1 MLPPPPGPA
10 PPAQAG
16 VALSHLVS
24 LASRISRTCWQI
36 ADRLGCPIDLAVDR
50 EGIDAPEPEV
60 FRSRLVGEAGPLLVD
75 VRVQYLMDAERAEG
89 IDPKI
94 FRTAFLDGF
103 FNYCSDRP
111 DFVEA
116 YGDQSNQYENSGWNI
131 SFSLGLRGANAL
143 AYYVRRDALVGASFL
158 IADFSL
164 YERLPERKAEVDELL
179 GRDGGEVVWN
189 DANEKSRELLV
200 KLPSNLAP
208 NYWNEL
214 YPWIAD
220 RLLGIHKIAG

>member
-1 MLPPPPGPA
+1 MLPPPPGLA

-16 VALSHLVS
+16 IALSHLVS

-36 ADRLGCPIDLAVDR
+36 ADRLGCPIDLAVGCED
-50 EGIDAPEPEV
+50 IDAPEPEV
-60 FRSRLVGEAGPLLVD
+60 FRSRLVGETGRLLVD
-75 VRVQYLMDAERAEG
+75 VRVQYPMDAERAEE

-94 FRTAFLDGF
+94 FRTAFWDGL

-116 YGDQSNQYENSGWNI
+116 YGDQSNRYENSGWNI

-143 AYYVRRDALVGASFL
+143 AYYSRRDAWVGASIW

-164 YERLPERKAEVDELL
+164 YERLLERKDEIDELL

-200 KLPSNLAP
+200 KLPADLAP
-208 NYWNEL
+208 DHWDEL
-214 YPWIAD
+214 YP
-220 RLLGIHKIAG
+220 

>member
-36 ADRLGCPIDLAVDR
+36 ADRLGCPIDLAVGR
-50 EGIDAPEPEV
+50 EDIGAPEPEV
-60 FRSRLVGEAGPLLVD
+60 FRSRLVGETGPLLVG
-75 VRVQYLMDAERAEG
+75 VRVQYLMDAERAEE

-94 FRTAFLDGF
+94 FRTAFWDGF

-116 YGDQSNQYENSGWNI
+116 YGDQSNRYENSGWNI

-143 AYYVRRDALVGASFL
+143 AYYVRRDAWVGASFWT
-158 IADFSL
+158 ADFSL
-164 YERLPERKAEVDELL
+164 YERLPERKAEIDELL
-179 GRDGGEVVWN
+179 GYDGGEVAWN

-200 KLPSNLAP
+200 KLPANLAP
-208 NYWNEL
+208 DYWDEL
-214 YPWIAD
+214 YP
-220 RLLGIHKIAG
+220 

>member
-1 MLPPPPGPA
+1 MPYLP
-10 PPAQAG
+10 
-16 VALSHLVS
+16 VCVRSERYLS
-24 LASRISRTCWQI
+24 T
-36 ADRLGCPIDLAVDR
+36 
-50 EGIDAPEPEV
+50 
-60 FRSRLVGEAGPLLVD
+60 
-75 VRVQYLMDAERAEG
+75 
-89 IDPKI
+89 
-94 FRTAFLDGF
+94 
-103 FNYCSDRP
+103 CSDGHSERC
-111 DFVEA
+111 DV
-116 YGDQSNQYENSGWNI
+116 NCC
-131 SFSLGLRGANAL
+131 NA
-143 AYYVRRDALVGASFL
+143 RVGASFL